1 MSNVV
6 NRFGN
11 GRRRFLQLSAGAG
24 LAASGLV
31 GGMSRAF
38 AADSVNL
45 HTWSAGVDTVKRMLV
60 PFQKE
65 AGLNVNYNNLPFAQ
79 YREAMVTKFVGQAP
93 IDVLWVS
100 DGWLPE
106 WADAGWLEPLNSRKS
121 DCGDVRTYTVTV
133 VEELPNSLFALR
145 WHDATF
151 CNYEEQIWAPCL
163 ARAAGCCA
171 LSGERINKGD
181 PVYRPR
187 IRGRVVPL
195 NSDAVILASELI
207 KSTRA

>member
-1 MSNVV
+1 MSPSDHPSHRPDRLTSAPEIRDPWATTLAVIDNFFSPSDPMR
-6 NRFGN
+6 NSPDLS
-11 GRRRFLQLSAGAG
+11 GRSRL
-24 LAASGLV
+24 
-31 GGMSRAF
+31 GG
-38 AADSVNL
+38 
-45 HTWSAGVDTVKRMLV
+45 
-60 PFQKE
+60 
-65 AGLNVNYNNLPFAQ
+65 
-79 YREAMVTKFVGQAP
+79 
-93 IDVLWVS
+93 
-100 DGWLPE
+100 
-106 WADAGWLEPLNSRKS
+106 EPLNSRKS